1 MYQSSSQ
8 QSPQSSVPL
17 SSWQPCSCSLP
28 VTPISCGWHQS
39 LPSNCQALFA
49 FSSPRL
55 PSWPPELGTAG
66 PSLSYGLGS
75 LQSLGPRVPEPFC
88 PSFSI
93 WGVPRP
99 RHRRASPRLRRSS
112 ARCSLA
118 PSVLGVV
125 APAPCCWS
133 SLLGGALD
141 WSLAPFLS
149 PLRLLGRAAGAF
161 RWSWPIA
168 NSGGRWQQLAQMPLG
183 LGSAS
188 EMSEEA
194 LADCRAA
201 GLWWQFQRKP
211 RILRGKHG
219 KGPCIFVGQTCVGTF
234 PASSSDQV
242 SKVMAEIL
250 SALRPAEELRPLLEF
265 WSNGVRLRQG
275 SSVGEAPN
283 EWTILPKWG
292 TTDTCTVLA
301 VHPHNAQVISFR
313 CSPWLPLSRLRDAII
328 QRGQFGPCN
337 IRFSGALT
345 DDGC

>member
-88 PSFSI
+88 R

-112 ARCSLA
+112 ARCYLA

-133 SLLGGALD
+133 PLLGGALD
-141 WSLAPFLS
+141 WSLAPS
-149 PLRLLGRAAGAF
+149 PVSSPTSR
-161 RWSWPIA
+161 
-168 NSGGRWQQLAQMPLG
+168 
-183 LGSAS
+183 
-188 EMSEEA
+188 
-194 LADCRAA
+194 
-201 GLWWQFQRKP
+201 
-211 RILRGKHG
+211 
-219 KGPCIFVGQTCVGTF
+219 
-234 PASSSDQV
+234 ASSWS
-242 SKVMAEIL
+242 L
-250 SALRPAEELRPLLEF
+250 PL
-265 WSNGVRLRQG
+265 
-275 SSVGEAPN
+275 
-283 EWTILPKWG
+283 
-292 TTDTCTVLA
+292 VLA
-301 VHPHNAQVISFR
+301 HRQQRRSLATTRTDATRTRQCFR
-313 CSPWLPLSRLRDAII
+313 DV
-328 QRGQFGPCN
+328 
-337 IRFSGALT
+337 
-345 DDGC
+345 